1 MWVLHKGKMNLAG
14 PHPLARV
21 CGVAEAVKSKG
32 VQVCLSVNVTVTG
45 KWVRAH
51 NKEGKVQLPG
61 DPNGAFGE
69 VRNLLQHDSL
79 LPLFAIAWLKGFSMA
94 MDEGMV
100 KA

>member
-45 KWVRAH
+45 KWVEPTTRKAKCSSH
-51 NKEGKVQLPG
+51 
-61 DPNGAFGE
+61 GAFGE